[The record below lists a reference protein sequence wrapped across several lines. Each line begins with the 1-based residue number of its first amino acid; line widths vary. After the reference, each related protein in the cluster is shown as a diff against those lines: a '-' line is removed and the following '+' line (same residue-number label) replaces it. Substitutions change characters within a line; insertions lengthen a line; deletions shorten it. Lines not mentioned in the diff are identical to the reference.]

1 VGLPLALVLPRW
13 RTPGWTASPIQILAR
28 LGWAANARRATANV
42 IKAGTA
48 RQERKMQPDYAYPTM
63 MAEKALKDLHNYMLE
78 NRLDDALIAGL
89 NAITDIRMALA
100 AIRDEK
106 ERKQ

>member
-1 VGLPLALVLPRW
+1 M
-13 RTPGWTASPIQILAR
+13 PIQILAPR
-28 LGWAANARRATANV
+28 GWAVDARRATANV
-42 IKAGTA
+42 NRAATVLQHTNKYL
-48 RQERKMQPDYAYPTM
+48 MNLDYAYPTM

-100 AIRDEK
+100 SIRDEK
-106 ERKQ
+106 ERHAN

>member
-1 VGLPLALVLPRW
+1 M
-13 RTPGWTASPIQILAR
+13 
-28 LGWAANARRATANV
+28 N
-42 IKAGTA
+42 
-48 RQERKMQPDYAYPTM
+48 DYAYPTM
-63 MAEKALKDLHNYMLE
+63 MAERSLKDLHNYMLD

-89 NAITDIRMALA
+89 NAIADIRMALA

>member
-1 VGLPLALVLPRW
+1 
-13 RTPGWTASPIQILAR
+13 
-28 LGWAANARRATANV
+28 
-42 IKAGTA
+42 
-48 RQERKMQPDYAYPTM
+48 MQPDYAYPTM

-89 NAITDIRMALA
+89 NAIADIRMALA

>member
-1 VGLPLALVLPRW
+1 
-13 RTPGWTASPIQILAR
+13 
-28 LGWAANARRATANV
+28 
-42 IKAGTA
+42 
-48 RQERKMQPDYAYPTM
+48 MQPDYAYPTM
-63 MAEKALKDLHNYMLE
+63 MAEKALKDLHNYMLD

-89 NAITDIRMALA
+89 NAIADIRMALA